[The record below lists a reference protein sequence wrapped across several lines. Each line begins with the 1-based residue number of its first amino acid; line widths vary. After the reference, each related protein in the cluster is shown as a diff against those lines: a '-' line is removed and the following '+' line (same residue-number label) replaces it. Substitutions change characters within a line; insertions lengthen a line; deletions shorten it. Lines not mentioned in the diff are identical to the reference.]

1 MARERQ
7 PQPVVQREGVQVVVL
22 GNFNPGIFSPSW
34 FAAHE
39 LIGEEQA
46 ADAELQVIMPRL
58 ASFRVGWLSCQ
69 VQDDRLI
76 LGTEDA
82 QELESVR
89 DAAVGIL
96 ALLPHTPIS
105 MMGLNRYFHIS
116 FPSLEAWHR
125 VGDLLAPKEVWE
137 GVLTLPGMR
146 DVTVEGVRDDEFAG
160 AVVVSVQPSNIVKP
174 GVFVNRN
181 DHYVLR
187 VVDSQPSSR
196 EDFVRE
202 EFSQRNAL
210 PPSDTCIPIAI
221 NILNKKWTD
230 SMRHADAVLGTVLKL

>member
-1 MARERQ
+1 M
-7 PQPVVQREGVQVVVL
+7 
-22 GNFNPGIFSPSW
+22 
-34 FAAHE
+34 
-39 LIGEEQA
+39 
-46 ADAELQVIMPRL
+46 
-58 ASFRVGWLSCQ
+58 
-69 VQDDRLI
+69 
-76 LGTEDA
+76 
-82 QELESVR
+82 
-89 DAAVGIL
+89 
-96 ALLPHTPIS
+96 
-105 MMGLNRYFHIS
+105 
-116 FPSLEAWHR
+116 
-125 VGDLLAPKEVWE
+125 
-137 GVLTLPGMR
+137 
-146 DVTVEGVRDDEFAG
+146 TVEGVRDDEFAG